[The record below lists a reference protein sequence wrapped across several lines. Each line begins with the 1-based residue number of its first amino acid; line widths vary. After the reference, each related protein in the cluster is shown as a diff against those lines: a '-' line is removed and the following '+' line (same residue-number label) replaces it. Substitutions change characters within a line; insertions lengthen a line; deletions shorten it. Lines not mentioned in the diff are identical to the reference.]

1 MSQLSDL
8 LVQFRKSLHDELDR
22 AFDRGSQD
30 FLLKI
35 IAENNSRFESIQQAL
50 QRITSSGPQT
60 IPEVYN
66 VNMNL
71 ADAVHEWSKAPNPT
85 MELDEESVVPDNDE
99 PEVEESAVEEPEV
112 DEPEVDEPE
121 VDESVAAVE
130 ESVVADEEEYV
141 VPENDD
147 ADDEMGESVA
157 EESVV
162 ADDNEEE
169 ALQEL
174 EVDGTTYYYDSAGN
188 VYTLSE
194 DGTPSE
200 EPVGTYN
207 TESGE
212 FELFESE
219 AMEEVLEEITYKN
232 KKYYKDSQDNVYN
245 TDMEPLPYTYT
256 NNRFVRKA

>member
-85 MELDEESVVPDNDE
+85 MELDEESA
-99 PEVEESAVEEPEV
+99 VEESAVEEPEV
-112 DEPEVDEPE
+112 DEF
-121 VDESVAAVE
+121 VAADE

-245 TDMEPLPYTYT
+245 ADMEPLPYTYT

>member
-8 LVQFRKSLHDELDR
+8 LVQFRKSLHDALDS

-35 IAENNSRFESIQQAL
+35 IAENNTRFESIQQAL
-50 QRITSSGPQT
+50 QRITSTAPQT

-85 MELDEESVVPDNDE
+85 MELDEESVIPDN
-99 PEVEESAVEEPEV
+99 EESVIPDAEEPDVEH
-112 DEPEVDEPE
+112 ET
-121 VDESVAAVE
+121 SIVADE
-130 ESVVADEEEYV
+130 ESVVPD
-141 VPENDD
+141 NDD
-147 ADDEMGESVA
+147 ADDEMTESVA
-157 EESVV
+157 EEVSVS
-162 ADDNEEE
+162 EEE

-219 AMEEVLEEITYKN
+219 EVLEEITYKN
-232 KKYYKDSQDNVYN
+232 KKYYKDSHDNVYN
-245 TDMEPLPYTYT
+245 VDMEPLPYTYT

>member
-8 LVQFRKSLHDELDR
+8 LVQFRKSLHDALDS

-35 IAENNSRFESIQQAL
+35 IAENNTRFESIQQAL
-50 QRITSSGPQT
+50 QRITSTPPQT
-60 IPEVYN
+60 IPELYN

-71 ADAVHEWSKAPNPT
+71 ADAVHECSKAPNPT
-85 MELDEESVVPDNDE
+85 MELDEESVIPDN
-99 PEVEESAVEEPEV
+99 EESVIPDNEECVIPDNISDAEEPDVAYE
-112 DEPEVDEPE
+112 
-121 VDESVAAVE
+121 ESVISEEPDVEHAASIVADE
-130 ESVVADEEEYV
+130 ESVVPD
-141 VPENDD
+141 NDD
-147 ADDEMGESVA
+147 ADDEMTESV
-157 EESVV
+157 S
-162 ADDNEEE
+162 EEE

-219 AMEEVLEEITYKN
+219 AMEEITYKN

-245 TDMEPLPYTYT
+245 ADMEPLPYTYT

>member
-8 LVQFRKSLHDELDR
+8 LVQFRKSLHDALDS
-22 AFDRGSQD
+22 AFDCGSQD

-35 IAENNSRFESIQQAL
+35 IAENNTRFESIQQAL
-50 QRITSSGPQT
+50 QKITSSGPQT

-85 MELDEESVVPDNDE
+85 MELDEESVIPDN
-99 PEVEESAVEEPEV
+99 EESVIPDAEEPDVEY
-112 DEPEVDEPE
+112 ET
-121 VDESVAAVE
+121 SIVADE
-130 ESVVADEEEYV
+130 ESVVPD
-141 VPENDD
+141 NDD
-147 ADDEMGESVA
+147 ADDEMEESVA
-157 EESVV
+157 EEDSVAEEEAV
-162 ADDNEEE
+162 SEEE

-219 AMEEVLEEITYKN
+219 AMEEITYKN

-245 TDMEPLPYTYT
+245 ADMEPLPYTYT